1 MLAQLLSQGTPVQQ
15 SWESLFNSTEYV
27 DESVDGAIE
36 DHHINEL
43 HKFAELS
50 INPVTVHKL
59 VASTWQTL

>member
-1 MLAQLLSQGTPVQQ
+1 MLAQLLKPATQAPQ
-15 SWESLFNSTEYV
+15 SWELLFSSTEYV

>member
-1 MLAQLLSQGTPVQQ
+1 MIGETIDS
-15 SWESLFNSTEYV
+15 
-27 DESVDGAIE
+27 AIE

>member
-1 MLAQLLSQGTPVQQ
+1 MLAQLLSQGTQVQQ
-15 SWESLFNSTEYV
+15 SWESLFSSTEYV
-27 DESVDGAIE
+27 DETVDGAIE

-50 INPVTVHKL
+50 INPVTVHEL

>member
-1 MLAQLLSQGTPVQQ
+1 MLAQLLSQGTQVQQ
-15 SWESLFNSTEYV
+15 SSESLFSSTEYV
-27 DESVDGAIE
+27 DETVDGAIE

-50 INPVTVHKL
+50 INPVTVHEL

>member
-1 MLAQLLSQGTPVQQ
+1 MLAQLLSQGTQAPQ
-15 SWESLFNSTEYV
+15 SWELLFSSTEYV

-50 INPVTVHKL
+50 INPVTVHEL
-59 VASTWQTL
+59 VASVWQTL

>member
-1 MLAQLLSQGTPVQQ
+1 MLAELHSPGTHQQQ
-15 SWESLFNSTEYV
+15 SWESLFH
-27 DESVDGAIE
+27 SVEMIGETIDGAIE